1 MPANQRELRHKRGII
16 TEIRQI
22 TGAMKLVSAAK
33 LSRVLKKREVASFYW
48 DELSGAVET
57 LAQHADDELEHP
69 YLQRRSVQR
78 IGVLIV
84 ASGKG
89 LCGAYNSNIVAAA
102 ADAIRTSRMPAD
114 VVTVGGRTADM
125 ARRAGL
131 NIIRR
136 LPAINEREAWRDAFE
151 ITQHLQALWLGG
163 CDRIEVANARLI
175 SRISH
180 EPVVET
186 LLPLDLPRAADE
198 PDQQYIF
205 EPESVEL
212 LVRLLPRYVHTRVYR
227 MLLDSIASEHSARLM
242 AMTAATDNADDMI
255 ESLTRLIN
263 RARQQDITREMLDVV
278 SGADALAQ
286 RV

>member
-1 MPANQRELRHKRGII
+1 
-16 TEIRQI
+16 
-22 TGAMKLVSAAK
+22 
-33 LSRVLKKREVASFYW
+33 
-48 DELSGAVET
+48 
-57 LAQHADDELEHP
+57 
-69 YLQRRSVQR
+69 
-78 IGVLIV
+78 
-84 ASGKG
+84 
-89 LCGAYNSNIVAAA
+89 
-102 ADAIRTSRMPAD
+102 
-114 VVTVGGRTADM
+114 M
-125 ARRAGL
+125 ARRAGR

-151 ITQHLQALWLGG
+151 ITQHLQALWAGGG

-175 SRISH
+175 SRIAH

-186 LLPLDLPRAADE
+186 LLPLDLPMPADK
-198 PDQQYIF
+198 PDEQYIF

-255 ESLTRLIN
+255 EDLTRLIN

-286 RV
+286 QV